1 MWSWRPDCH
10 LWDTCCC
17 AHRLDCRS
25 SGLGA
30 GPRFPSRGALGLR
43 ETPLYVSGAGPL
55 VYCLAV
61 LPALKTW
68 TFQRAEINVGCGTNP
83 ACPRFSLALGEGES
97 CQQAVSCGKE
107 LGFTDIIETP
117 LLGQVLGSVDRL
129 FPSVTQRSHRHFF
142 HGWRSPHQP
151 WLPFFLWSQRHFS
164 LAIFLTC
171 LEPSLLSSAQ
181 EPGQHPMG
189 SVTANLPRQAVFP
202 HVPSHFIS

>member
-129 FPSVTQRSHRHFF
+129 FPSMLPSEATGTSFMDGEALISPGSHFSFGARDI
-142 HGWRSPHQP
+142 
-151 WLPFFLWSQRHFS
+151 FLW
-164 LAIFLTC
+164 
-171 LEPSLLSSAQ
+171 PSS
-181 EPGQHPMG
+181 
-189 SVTANLPRQAVFP
+189 
-202 HVPSHFIS
+202 